1 MNSRS
6 PGPKLKV
13 GSKCNLILQKCLALQ
28 IQKVGLYANND
39 VSNKFNHTSSDYLDT
54 STLQDVSQN
63 TQPFW
68 MYDSGYL
75 VFQGFL
81 EANLKCFWN
90 TSLLEAV
97 RHLEFHGYV
106 SPGIL
111 LVAGNAR
118 ALEIIRAA
126 WSRNVLKPPIN
137 YTIVNVGDIEDC
149 LIQSIPQGQ
158 FTPLPEA
165 LCWIIFDL
173 TSAGQPAVIEAI
185 IAALTIAFPDIQR
198 PSHDLVYDTL
208 AKLMS
213 EKKIYQTS
221 QGYFVVTPETRR
233 LGRTPTSSRRGTGG
247 GSRRN
252 FLMSADEA
260 MTLVHGEM
268 ETTRDGIVTHQ
279 NIQTNLADVIMGG
292 NANDKI
298 LYPRSTACKNGSG
311 STACSKFER
320 RHSMRVYNNSK
331 RFTNLQRSGSLRYIT
346 DKGSGQ
352 ESMPECAVSE
362 PDTSYKSLHRRSLSL
377 LSRFFRRSVRS
388 KRCSSPS
395 SKKLATYSD
404 QFPPR
409 EWFNQSV
416 KHLHSVG
423 TQTMAPCEIPPECPS
438 QVSKDSLIYW
448 EPDDIPS
455 TLKRHS
461 PRSHSA
467 CSSSRGTPR
476 SGRKS
481 SRDPPAP
488 DLPLPPIP
496 KSESPSRAGSHY
508 SASTRLSSPMRNP
521 LSPSTSSNK
530 ISTPTLSTR
539 ISSPTSK
546 SFSSSSSGYNSLP
559 RSVYKSHKLRN
570 GYTSSCHNKTNL
582 LNSTNCISEDIKPP
596 AFPPV
601 PPTQNSIIFQVS
613 TSQGAPSSSPGQSNI
628 VTSSVTSSSP
638 TNEKT
643 TLTTTINGN
652 NTTKIFLQQNT
663 PVRSLIT
670 FENGPNS
677 KSDKKDL
684 IVVNIPKEE
693 PKQATSHVNHANSPS
708 PPNHTSKI
716 PRPTSFVCDET
727 EGKDQST
734 TLESNMRTKCQ
745 STETLHKENKEDVK
759 ADNTTRNLKNKLRA
773 ANVPSSKE
781 NTLTKTDLEKI
792 VNAKNPSLFSSETE
806 LNNTRKATVVNNSF
820 QEVDK
825 NNFHHISYKNLLK
838 NNSFDTIIEKSLP
851 KKDSCTLSKDDSCL
865 ILDSESSYPECKD
878 FPLEFSSLAAQNILK
893 GISLNSIDTLV
904 ECNMAAEKRH
914 NQEVTLHT
922 DFGLV

>member
-1 MNSRS
+1 MITNTES
-6 PGPKLKV
+6 PPL
-13 GSKCNLILQKCLALQ
+13 C
-28 IQKVGLYANND
+28 
-39 VSNKFNHTSSDYLDT
+39 
-54 STLQDVSQN
+54 SQ
-63 TQPFW
+63 
-68 MYDSGYL
+68 
-75 VFQGFL
+75 
-81 EANLKCFWN
+81 
-90 TSLLEAV
+90 
-97 RHLEFHGYV
+97 
-106 SPGIL
+106 
-111 LVAGNAR
+111 
-118 ALEIIRAA
+118 
-126 WSRNVLKPPIN
+126 
-137 YTIVNVGDIEDC
+137 
-149 LIQSIPQGQ
+149 
-158 FTPLPEA
+158 
-165 LCWIIFDL
+165 
-173 TSAGQPAVIEAI
+173 
-185 IAALTIAFPDIQR
+185 
-198 PSHDLVYDTL
+198 
-208 AKLMS
+208 
-213 EKKIYQTS
+213 
-221 QGYFVVTPETRR
+221 
-233 LGRTPTSSRRGTGG
+233 
-247 GSRRN
+247 
-252 FLMSADEA
+252 
-260 MTLVHGEM
+260 
-268 ETTRDGIVTHQ
+268 
-279 NIQTNLADVIMGG
+279 
-292 NANDKI
+292 
-298 LYPRSTACKNGSG
+298 
-311 STACSKFER
+311 
-320 RHSMRVYNNSK
+320 
-331 RFTNLQRSGSLRYIT
+331 
-346 DKGSGQ
+346 
-352 ESMPECAVSE
+352 
-362 PDTSYKSLHRRSLSL
+362 
-377 LSRFFRRSVRS
+377 
-388 KRCSSPS
+388 
-395 SKKLATYSD
+395 
-404 QFPPR
+404 
-409 EWFNQSV
+409 
-416 KHLHSVG
+416 
-423 TQTMAPCEIPPECPS
+423 PECPS

-693 PKQATSHVNHANSPS
+693 PKQATSHVNHANSLS

>member
-28 IQKVGLYANND
+28 LQKVGLYGTSE
-39 VSNKFNHTSSDYLDT
+39 VSNKFNHTSSDHIIDT
-54 STLQDVSQN
+54 NGLQDVPKS

-90 TSLLEAV
+90 QSLLEAV

-111 LVAGNAR
+111 LVAGNTR
-118 ALEIIRAA
+118 SLEIIRAA

-173 TSAGQPAVIEAI
+173 SSAGQPAVIEAI

-233 LGRTPTSSRRGTGG
+233 LGRTPTSSRRGTSSRGG
-247 GSRRN
+247 RN
-252 FLMSADEA
+252 FLMSPDEA

-298 LYPRSTACKNGSG
+298 LYPRPGACKSG
-311 STACSKFER
+311 SASPSSSKFER

-346 DKGSGQ
+346 DKGVDR
-352 ESMPECAVSE
+352 ENLTECAVSE

-388 KRCSSPS
+388 KRCASPS
-395 SKKLATYSD
+395 TKKFGTFSD

-423 TQTMAPCEIPPECPS
+423 TQTMAPCDVPSECPS

-476 SGRKS
+476 SARKS
-481 SRDPPAP
+481 SRDPPPPAP
-488 DLPLPPIP
+488 DLPLPPLP

-521 LSPSTSSNK
+521 LSPSTSSTK

-559 RSVYKSHKLRN
+559 RSVYKAHKLRN
-570 GYTSSCHNKTNL
+570 GYNSSCHNKTNL
-582 LNSTNCISEDIKPP
+582 LNSSNCITEDIKPP
-596 AFPPV
+596 VFPTATS
-601 PPTQNSIIFQVS
+601 TQNSIIFQVS
-613 TSQGAPSSSPGQSNI
+613 TSQGAASSSPGQSNI

-638 TNEKT
+638 SNEKT

-652 NTTKIFLQQNT
+652 NTTKIFLQQNSP

-670 FENGPNS
+670 FENANS

-693 PKQATSHVNHANSPS
+693 PKQATSHVNHGNSQGNNP
-708 PPNHTSKI
+708 SKI
-716 PRPTSFVCDET
+716 PRPTSYVGDET
-727 EGKDQST
+727 DTKNESST
-734 TLESNMRTKCQ
+734 LDRAKCQ
-745 STETLHKENKEDVK
+745 STETLHNQKEDVK
-759 ADNTTRNLKNKLRA
+759 ADNTSRNLKNKLRA

-781 NTLTKTDLEKI
+781 NTLTKSDLEKI
-792 VNAKNPSLFSSETE
+792 VNAKNLALFSSETE
-806 LNNTRKATVVNNSF
+806 LNNTRKAAMVNNSF
-820 QEVDK
+820 QDVDK

-851 KKDSCTLSKDDSCL
+851 KKDSCSKDDSCL

-904 ECNMAAEKRH
+904 ECNMAAEKKH